1 MPVNPREG
9 VKPHEV
15 LRFGALVLFGAIAV
29 EQAVESRRAVAALGA
44 WICRTSPTPAGP
56 QACES
61 AFILR
66 WMTGHLPLYVLA
78 TGIVAILASAVSLA
92 VRTAS
97 ARVGGSFPWD
107 RLMRTAAIVVGLIA
121 LAELVACAGDATCG
135 LSVNCT

>member
-1 MPVNPREG
+1 MPVNLREG
-9 VKPHEV
+9 
-15 LRFGALVLFGAIAV
+15 LRYGALVLFGAIAV
-29 EQAVESRRAVAALGA
+29 ELAVESRRAGAALAA

-56 QACES
+56 QACEN

-78 TGIVAILASAVSLA
+78 TGIVAILATAVSLA
-92 VRTAS
+92 IRTARS
-97 ARVGGSFPWD
+97 GLARSFPWD
-107 RLMRTAAIVVGLIA
+107 RLMRVGAIVVGLIA

>member
-1 MPVNPREG
+1 LPVDSREG
-9 VKPHEV
+9 VRPQEV
-15 LRFGALVLFGAIAV
+15 LRYGAFVLFGAIAV
-29 EQAVESRRAVAALGA
+29 ELAVESRRAVAALGA

-56 QACES
+56 QACEN

-78 TGIVAILASAVSLA
+78 TGIVAILASAASLA
-92 VRTAS
+92 VRTARS
-97 ARVGGSFPWD
+97 GLGGSFPWD
-107 RLMRTAAIVVGLIA
+107 RLLRAGAIVVGLIA